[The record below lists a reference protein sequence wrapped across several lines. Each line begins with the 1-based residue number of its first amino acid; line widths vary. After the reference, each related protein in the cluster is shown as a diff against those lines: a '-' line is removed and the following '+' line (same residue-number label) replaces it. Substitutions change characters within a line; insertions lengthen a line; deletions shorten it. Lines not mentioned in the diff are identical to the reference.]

1 MIGKKLGRGE
11 MSLVLAL
18 RANVAIRVLQE
29 MLRAQPGLPLGSF
42 LGRGTSSAVFRWLG
56 AHSLPSALGLVGT
69 YAAGVLVVVTGTQ
82 HVLRDPA
89 WSRASIAPSAP
100 LVGPHLHVHLHQ
112 TGRLAASLGES
123 SPPCHRHLLPLEV
136 LPGVA
141 GQADVLNVLCRLD
154 LLVQGQD
161 GDIVPLKRSNLENK
175 WR

>member
-1 MIGKKLGRGE
+1 MLSASSGCHLGVFWAGE
-11 MSLVLAL
+11 QIVQWMV
-18 RANVAIRVLQE
+18 
-29 MLRAQPGLPLGSF
+29 GGGPL
-42 LGRGTSSAVFRWLG
+42 
-56 AHSLPSALGLVGT
+56 SLPSALGLVGT
-69 YAAGVLVVVTGTQ
+69 YAAGVLVVVAGTQ

-112 TGRLAASLGES
+112 AGRLAASLGES

-161 GDIVPLKRSNLENK
+161 GDIVPLKRRNLENK
-175 WR
+175 GQ